1 MGKMVEQKKKKKKG
15 GLNLWFVAL
24 LPYFSAF
31 PLCAFACFS
40 FLKNKRKICL
50 MKKKKKKKKPVIN
63 K

>member
-1 MGKMVEQKKKKKKG
+1 MGKMVEQKKKNFW
-15 GLNLWFVAL
+15 LFT

-50 MKKKKKKKKPVIN
+50 MKKKKKNSDK
-63 K
+63 

>member
-1 MGKMVEQKKKKKKG
+1 MGKMVEQKKKKG
-15 GLNLWFVAL
+15 GLNFWLFT

-50 MKKKKKKKKPVIN
+50 MKKKKKKNSDK
-63 K
+63 